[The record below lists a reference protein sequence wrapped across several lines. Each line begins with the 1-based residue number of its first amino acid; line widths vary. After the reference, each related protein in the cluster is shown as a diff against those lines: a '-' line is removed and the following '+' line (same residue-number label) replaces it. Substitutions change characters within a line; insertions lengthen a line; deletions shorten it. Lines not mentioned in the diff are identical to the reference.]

1 MHEQLP
7 VAMKRKGGKQH
18 KRYPDHRTAEI
29 HGLRAVD
36 TPISSDEFEMP
47 SIVLLLPLR
56 RLAIPMRRLTCSAHL
71 SASAHNRLRASA
83 DVVVACGSDFSSSA
97 ASFPVR
103 SSLAANAMFVRP
115 AAKDI
120 DIEQCTQSCTSR
132 CATANAVVNTKAR
145 LEPKMLRRA
154 RVAMMC

>member
-1 MHEQLP
+1 
-7 VAMKRKGGKQH
+7 MKRKGGKQH

-29 HGLRAVD
+29 HRLRGVD
-36 TPISSDEFEMP
+36 TPISSNEFEMP

-71 SASAHNRLRASA
+71 SASAHNHRRRASA
-83 DVVVACGSDFSSSA
+83 DVVVACGSDFSSYA
-97 ASFPVR
+97 ASFRVR

-115 AAKDI
+115 AAKDT
-120 DIEQCTQSCTSR
+120 DIEQCTHSCTSR

-145 LEPKMLRRA
+145 LEPKLLRRA